1 MMIKVSTAV
10 VVALLVG
17 FVGSA
22 PAQDAPKP
30 EVAKGV
36 SSRGLVTS
44 LGGFSA
50 TVNAPVFVTGAT
62 VEIQPGGQ
70 TGRQQFRVPT
80 FIYVLD
86 GTVRCS
92 LPESTERLTPG
103 STLVISEGCPHSLGT
118 DEGAAWLEIKSPPQA
133 TWH

>member
-1 MMIKVSTAV
+1 MTMSWEHRQLDELPRLDALRVEGAPIEPPLSLAV
-10 VVALLVG
+10 LAEGNNVLVIH
-17 FVGSA
+17 
-22 PAQDAPKP
+22 
-30 EVAKGV
+30 
-36 SSRGLVTS
+36 
-44 LGGFSA
+44 
-50 TVNAPVFVTGAT
+50 VNAPAGART
-62 VEIQPGGQ
+62 
-70 TGRQQFRVPT
+70 PT
-80 FIYVLD
+80 HVHGHESVVYVLD